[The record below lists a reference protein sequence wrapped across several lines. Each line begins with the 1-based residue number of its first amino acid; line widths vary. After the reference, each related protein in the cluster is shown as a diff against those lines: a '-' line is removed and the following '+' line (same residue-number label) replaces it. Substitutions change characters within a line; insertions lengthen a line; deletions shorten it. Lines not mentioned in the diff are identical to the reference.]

1 MYCSNCGKSIND
13 NLNYCN
19 SCGARIEK
27 NPLVVSNAAS
37 PQLAKSLTVIAM
49 IGLIGFVGVL
59 KVLLD
64 NGRLDTAAVIVILVA
79 YLTTL
84 FLICGMI
91 VGHLW
96 KHSGDIRIK
105 AKETADPPNSVRG
118 GSLTAINT
126 AQLEEHREPVMSV
139 TEHTTR
145 TLENVPVERH

>member
-1 MYCSNCGKSIND
+1 MYCSTCGKSLND

-27 NPLVVSNAAS
+27 NPLVVSNSAS

-64 NGRLDTAAVIVILVA
+64 KGTLDTAAVVLILFA
-79 YLTTL
+79 YLATL

-96 KHSGDIRIK
+96 KPSGDIRIK
-105 AKETADPPNSVRG
+105 AAKTAEAPDELKP
-118 GSLTAINT
+118 INT
-126 AQLEEHREPVMSV
+126 SQLNEYRQPAMSV
-139 TEHTTR
+139 TDHTTK
-145 TLENVPVERH
+145 TLDKVPLREN